1 MKYDMDIRLTT
12 TRQRSCWVAQKW
24 CVTGADNTKEGLL
37 VHIRFNSQ
45 PMAMVY
51 PADLQYASM
60 RGKGGKMKFQI
71 VLVMLLSFILA
82 GCGVN
87 KAMVSQKADGP
98 KDLFVNLQR
107 DPLLISIE
115 LRMILES
122 KGYQVALSTEET
134 RQAVVENTKNGS
146 VIRKNVSQSNFRYE
160 LVLAYQPIQDRV
172 QLIAAS
178 IRDRKEN
185 KVLGTYRW
193 SWDRLLPAPTIEGA
207 IEKIDQNLLSKVF
220 VN

>member
-1 MKYDMDIRLTT
+1 MRFRVI
-12 TRQRSCWVAQKW
+12 
-24 CVTGADNTKEGLL
+24 L
-37 VHIRFNSQ
+37 V
-45 PMAMVY
+45 
-51 PADLQYASM
+51 
-60 RGKGGKMKFQI
+60 
-71 VLVMLLSFILA
+71 VLFSLILG

-87 KAMVSQKADGP
+87 KAMVSQEADGP
-98 KDLFVNLQR
+98 KDLFVNLQA

-122 KGYQVALSTEET
+122 KGYQVALSTEEAG
-134 RQAVVENTKNGS
+134 RAVVENTNSGS
-146 VIRKNVSQSNFRYE
+146 IVHKNVSQSNFRYE
-160 LVLAYQPIQDRV
+160 LILAYQPIQDRV

-193 SWDRLLPAPTIEGA
+193 TWDRLLPAPTIEGA

-220 VN
+220 VQ

>member
-1 MKYDMDIRLTT
+1 MGFRII
-12 TRQRSCWVAQKW
+12 
-24 CVTGADNTKEGLL
+24 L
-37 VHIRFNSQ
+37 VVFFSLI
-45 PMAMVY
+45 
-51 PADLQYASM
+51 
-60 RGKGGKMKFQI
+60 
-71 VLVMLLSFILA
+71 LV

-87 KAMVSQKADGP
+87 KSMVSQEADGP
-98 KDLFVNLQR
+98 KDLFVNLQA

-122 KGYQVALSTEET
+122 KGYRVALSTEET
-134 RQAVVENTKNGS
+134 GRAVVENTNSGS
-146 VIRKNVSQSNFRYE
+146 IVHKNVSQSNYRYE
-160 LVLAYQPIQDRV
+160 LILAYQPIQERI

-185 KVLGTYRW
+185 KVLGAYRW

-220 VN
+220 VQ